1 MLFQIYTINVLVD
14 VPFDLLVLC
23 CYLGELLVAHTENL
37 KKIIDNINLTRNKKR
52 NFIKLQPVVMYNQ
65 KIFRVC
71 QCVIDYCTSF
81 LLPAKVFII
90 ILLTIATTKFVLVCH
105 AVVERLTNAVCSV
118 AETVYNMNWY
128 DADVSTQKDVLILIC
143 LNQKALK
150 VELPFI
156 RELSHEAAAMEFKKV
171 YVFYNWILKVTKQR
185 NF

>member
-90 ILLTIATTKFVLVCH
+90 ILLTIATTKFVLVC
-105 AVVERLTNAVCSV
+105 SV